1 MDPWTVSMI
10 GSIAGAGLGAY
21 GQHSANATNREM
33 AREQMDFQ
41 NRQARSAEAF
51 SERMANTAVQRSVA
65 DYRAA
70 GLNPALAYDRSA
82 AAPTGVMA
90 GGAMSR
96 NENSLAGA
104 PNVMANALAI
114 KEMRAGMEDR
124 LKILRATREKAST
137 DAKISETDSGIRQ
150 QDARFQLAI
159 QPFQVRAAQLQN
171 MLSEFQLPGKEAE
184 KLKAKVLGW
193 GNVGL
198 STAKDFSDWLKNFDT
213 RTTHKYLKPF

>member
-104 PNVMANALAI
+104 PNVMANALAL

-124 LKILRATREKAST
+124 LKILRATQQKATT
-137 DAKISETDSGIRQ
+137 DAKISETDSALRLQ
-150 QDARFQLAI
+150 EYDFRRFMNPFSLRRAEIENLLAD
-159 QPFQVRAAQLQN
+159 
-171 MLSEFQLPGKEAE
+171 PGREGE
-184 KLKAKVLGW
+184 KWKKRLGGW
-193 GNVGL
+193 GNL
-198 STAKDFSDWLKNFDT
+198 SLSSADDFWEFTKKLAEPTGRKLGMRN
-213 RTTHKYLKPF
+213 P